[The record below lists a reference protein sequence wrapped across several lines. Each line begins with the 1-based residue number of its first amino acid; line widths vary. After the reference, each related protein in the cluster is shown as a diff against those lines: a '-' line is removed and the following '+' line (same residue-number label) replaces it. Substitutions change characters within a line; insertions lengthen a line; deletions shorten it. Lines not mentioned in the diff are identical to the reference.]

1 LGLST
6 TPTVEVAVTVKKG
19 RWNYPYFAQ
28 PKQWNALKLLNEKGV
43 LKWKEGLKIL
53 EIAEAEAFDFSD
65 VDDLESIMINDAHGH
80 SY

>member
-1 LGLST
+1 
-6 TPTVEVAVTVKKG
+6 
-19 RWNYPYFAQ
+19 
-28 PKQWNALKLLNEKGV
+28 LKLLNEKGV

-53 EIAEAEAFDFSD
+53 EIVEAEAFDFDSD